1 MTSDAK
7 SLLRRRGF
15 SIVEV
20 VVTLVLLAMVMGGSY
35 LVMARAAELS
45 RTARNHYVAATLCK
59 NRLERARNFDYQDLH
74 LLAENDLVVDD
85 NGAPSSKGFFA
96 RTTTVNTNLATGLT
110 QVTVTVKIKN
120 KKTGRFGPGKEE
132 LSTIFTEY
140 LAPP

>member
-1 MTSDAK
+1 M
-7 SLLRRRGF
+7 
-15 SIVEV
+15 EV
-20 VVTLVLLAMVMGGSY
+20 VVTLVLIAMVMGGAY

-74 LLAENDLVVDD
+74 LLEEYDLVVDD
-85 NGAPSSKGFFA
+85 NGSPSSRGVFA

-110 QVTVTVKIKN
+110 QVTVTVKIRN
-120 KKTGRFGPGKEE
+120 KKTGQFGPGKEE